1 MPTALPRR
9 RSASQKRSRARIVFD
24 FVFNGALLVSALI
37 LTVIVLLRQ
46 EDNAMG
52 RSPQTLA
59 QAAQE
64 DLAGVIGT
72 IK

>member
-9 RSASQKRSRARIVFD
+9 RYPAQKRSRARVVFD
-24 FVFNGALLVSALI
+24 FAFNGALLVSALI

-46 EDNAMG
+46 EDNALG

-72 IK
+72 MK